1 MQTHLPAQPCESKAN
16 LASESKVL
24 QCMCTQA
31 NDSRPL
37 CALLE
42 RIPVAQKYFLQGQVE
57 KTLMAL
63 VIEVD

>member
-1 MQTHLPAQPCESKAN
+1 MQRHLPAQHCESKAK

-31 NDSRPL
+31 NDSWSL

-42 RIPVAQKYFLQGQVE
+42 RIPVAQKYFLQGQV
-57 KTLMAL
+57 KKNLMAL